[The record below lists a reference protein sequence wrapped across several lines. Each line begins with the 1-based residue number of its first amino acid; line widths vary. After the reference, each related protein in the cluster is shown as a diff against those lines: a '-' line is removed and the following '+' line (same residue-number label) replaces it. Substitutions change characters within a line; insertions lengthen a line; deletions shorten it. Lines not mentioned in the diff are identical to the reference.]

1 MERYT
6 SVEEYF
12 ENHPEWL
19 KELEFLRELTL
30 KTDFVETVK
39 WGAPTYTVN
48 GKNVMGIGAFKSYVG
63 LWFFN
68 GIFLTDKENKL
79 INAQDG
85 KTKGMRQWRFNS
97 LNEMDSE
104 LILSYMKEAIEN
116 QMQGK
121 MIKVSRSKNPV
132 EIPDELKA
140 ILDTNSDLKIA
151 FEKFS
156 PSKQREFTEHIS
168 SAKRDATKQSRIEKI
183 VPIILKGIGL
193 HDKYRK

>member
-12 ENHPEWL
+12 ENHSEWL
-19 KELEFLRELTL
+19 PELEFLRKVTL
-30 KTDFVETVK
+30 KTDFIETVK
-39 WGAPTYTVN
+39 WGAPTYTIN

-68 GIFLTDKENKL
+68 GSFLTDKENKL

-97 LNEMDSE
+97 VKEMDAE
-104 LILSYMKEAIEN
+104 LILAYMNEAIEN
-116 QMQGK
+116 QQHGK
-121 MIKVSRSKNPV
+121 MIKVVRSKKPV
-132 EIPDELKA
+132 LIPEELTQLFSA
-140 ILDTNSDLKIA
+140 NENLKLA
-151 FEKFS
+151 FEKFTT
-156 PSKQREFTEHIS
+156 SKQREFTEHIS
-168 SAKRDATKQSRIEKI
+168 TAKREATKQSRIEKI
-183 VPIILKGIGL
+183 VPMILAGIGL

>member
-1 MERYT
+1 MKGFT
-6 SVEEYF
+6 SVEEYI
-12 ENHPEWL
+12 ENHSEWL
-19 KELEFLRELTL
+19 QELEFLRELTF
-30 KTDFVETVK
+30 KTTFEETVK

-68 GIFLTDKENKL
+68 GSFLTDKENKL

-97 LNEMDSE
+97 IKEMDPN
-104 LILSYMKEAIEN
+104 LILSYMNEAIEN
-116 QMQGK
+116 QKEGK
-121 MIKVSRSKNPV
+121 TIKVAKPKKEVLIPV
-132 EIPDELKA
+132 ELKA
-140 ILDTNSDLKIA
+140 ALDSDQKLKDA
-151 FEKFS
+151 FEKFT

-168 SAKRDATKQSRIEKI
+168 SAKREATKQSRIEKI
-183 VPIILKGIGL
+183 VPMILQGIGL

>member
-1 MERYT
+1 MKRFT
-6 SVEEYF
+6 SVEEYI
-12 ENHPEWL
+12 ENHSEWL
-19 KELEFLRELTL
+19 QELEFLRELTF
-30 KTDFVETVK
+30 KTAFEETVK

-68 GIFLTDKENKL
+68 GSFLTDKENKL

-97 LNEMDSE
+97 IKEMDSE
-104 LILSYMKEAIEN
+104 LILSYMNEAIEN
-116 QMQGK
+116 QKQGK
-121 MIKVSRSKNPV
+121 TIKVAKPKKEVLIPV
-132 EIPDELKA
+132 ELKA
-140 ILDTNSDLKIA
+140 ALESDQKLKDA
-151 FEKFS
+151 FEMFT

-168 SAKRDATKQSRIEKI
+168 SAKREATKQSRIEKI
-183 VPIILKGIGL
+183 LPMILQGIGL